1 MALLRRS
8 FRSILLTLD
17 IFAILATVLILFGAY
32 NAIQTKLQSDFTQ
45 RRSAEVAA
53 IEQLFANRLTHY
65 ADSLMD
71 LARLPLP
78 QTAAS
83 FLDYFSDI
91 YTITPAGTVTK
102 ILKALPHSGVFLGFQ
117 FHHEIGEFISGA
129 YFSTVRRSPIVRAP
143 ENERPSIYFVAPTIS
158 GLLLARLDLAT
169 LRDDLARLVR
179 YDGTIVMLVNREG
192 IPLTNIGG
200 DLPTLIIGQRDGQ
213 KINVTNKTFLVN
225 RAFTPW
231 MGVDIVLLTPTENLD
246 RFYQQITSFF
256 GATLVTF
263 LLFLLFRLAFLTSMI
278 LYPMDSFVTA
288 LSKWKA
294 EAPPPQIPAIMR
306 GVSEIE
312 SLFQTFSERAESIQR
327 AYLEIKEKER
337 EILDLN
343 RSLETQVEERTQE
356 LTHALD
362 KVILSE
368 KLALLGRTSAGIA
381 HELNTPLAAIVS
393 SAANL
398 RESND
403 TLKERMNTLLSCQD
417 PQELELFRYLILKRS
432 PTEITR
438 KDIRA
443 LTDRL
448 EQRGIPSAR
457 EICDN
462 LRDIGV
468 PLEDPELF
476 DLLVSVPHAEE
487 TIKTAYSFSLLGK
500 TATIVQTAAEKA
512 SLTIRAMRMW
522 IYEDAGNDNPI
533 SIRSE
538 LETILVL
545 YYNQTKHNIRIIR
558 DYKDEGIVRLNAD
571 RLNGVWVNLIN
582 NAIQAMPQG
591 GDLTVRI
598 ERIVDDKPSV
608 QVSVSDTGIG
618 IPEENKPKIFTPF
631 FTTKPKGV
639 GSGIGLDLSKRIVEG
654 FGGSITFESREGLTT
669 FTVRL
674 PQ

>member
-1 MALLRRS
+1 MALIRRS

-17 IFAILATVLILFGAY
+17 IFAILATALILFGAY
-32 NAIQTKLQSDFTQ
+32 NAIQTKLQSDFSQ

-53 IEQLFANRLTHY
+53 IEQLFADRLTHY
-65 ADSLMD
+65 AESL
-71 LARLPLP
+71 AEFATVPLP
-78 QTAAS
+78 SSAP

-91 YTITPAGTVTK
+91 YTITPAGTVSQ
-102 ILKALPHSGVFLGFQ
+102 ILKALPHSAVFLGFQ
-117 FHHEIGEFISGA
+117 FQGEIGEFISEA
-129 YFSTVRRSPIVRAP
+129 YFSTVHRSTIVRAP
-143 ENERPSIYFVAPTIS
+143 ENERPSIYFISPSSS
-158 GLLLARLDLAT
+158 GLVLARLDLAT

-179 YDGTIVMLVNREG
+179 YDGTIVVLVNREG

-200 DLPTLIIGQRDGQ
+200 ELPTLIINQKDGE
-213 KINVTNKTFLVN
+213 KISLTHKTFLVN

-231 MGVDIVLLTPTENLD
+231 MGVDIVLLTPTETLD

-263 LLFLLFRLAFLTSMI
+263 FLFLLFRLAFLNSMI
-278 LYPMDSFVTA
+278 LYPMDSFITA
-288 LSKWKA
+288 LSHWKA
-294 EAPPPQIPAIMR
+294 EAPPPEIPAMIR

-312 SLFQTFSERAESIQR
+312 GTYQAFAERAESIQR
-327 AYLEIKEKER
+327 AYLEIKEKET
-337 EILDLN
+337 EILNLN
-343 RSLETQVEERTQE
+343 KTLEAQVEERTQE
-356 LTHALD
+356 LTQALD
-362 KVILSE
+362 KVVLSE

-398 RESND
+398 RESNE
-403 TLKERMNTLLSCQD
+403 TLKERMNSLLSCQD
-417 PQELELFRYLILKRS
+417 PRELELFRYLILKRS
-432 PTEITR
+432 PTDITR

-448 EQRGIPSAR
+448 EQRGISSAR
-457 EICDN
+457 EMCDN

-468 PLEDPELF
+468 PLDDPELY

-522 IYEDAGNDNPI
+522 IYEDASDDKPI

-545 YYNQTKHNIRIIR
+545 YYNQTKHTIQIIR
-558 DYKDEGIVRLNAD
+558 DYRDDGIVRLNAD

-591 GDLTVRI
+591 GELTVRV
-598 ERIVDDKPSV
+598 ERIVEDRPYIR
-608 QVSVSDTGIG
+608 VSISDTGIG

-654 FGGSITFESREGLTT
+654 FGGSISFESGNGLTT
-669 FTVRL
+669 FTVQL